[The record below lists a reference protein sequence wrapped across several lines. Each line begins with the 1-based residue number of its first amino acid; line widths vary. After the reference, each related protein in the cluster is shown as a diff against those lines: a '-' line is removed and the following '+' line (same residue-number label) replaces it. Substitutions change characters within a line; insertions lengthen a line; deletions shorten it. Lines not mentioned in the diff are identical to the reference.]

1 MNLTKVAVINTYGDS
16 KLIAEYTTIEEI
28 EKVFNS
34 NSLTCATQFFTIDE
48 TTYEIEEIAFKT
60 THELT
65 VEISIFIS
73 HSTN

>member
-28 EKVFNS
+28 EKVFTS
-34 NSLTCATQFFTIDE
+34 DSLICETQFFTIDD
-48 TTYEIEEIAFKT
+48 TTYEIEEISFKT
-60 THELT
+60 SPALT
-65 VEISIFIS
+65 VEISVFVS